1 MSSDPKVVPFFKG
14 TVNPKY
20 ANVPDSL
27 KWAIPL
33 MEAQDSPAVQAGHRA
48 SQARVDAK
56 IAAEERA
63 KLKASLKV
71 IS

>member
-14 TVNPKY
+14 KVNPKY
-20 ANVPDSL
+20 TNVPDSL

-33 MEAQDSPAVQAGHRA
+33 MEAQDSPEVQAGHRA
-48 SQARVDAK
+48 SEARAQARF
-56 IAAEERA
+56 EEKLRA
-63 KLKASLKV
+63 KVKASLKV